1 MMTISSY
8 TRRLR
13 HTLKTLSLDP
23 RTHTAARGAAQVLSG
38 LVLSAVGLGG
48 MPQTVALG
56 LICASG
62 GTQALLTAMGSAVGY
77 WLFWGSAGIQ
87 GQLWT
92 ALGLLCAATLGD
104 RRISREV
111 PMLLPSLAG
120 FIVSASG
127 VLFQIWLG
135 DDTSIPIYLLRV
147 ALGAST
153 AWLFAVVRQRRDP
166 IADWLACALAVL
178 ALARIRLTPYLN
190 LGFVAAGA
198 LGAAG
203 AFPAAALAGLALDL
217 AGVTA
222 APMAAVLCLVYF
234 TRMVPRQPAWLS
246 YLMPASV
253 YIIVAWL
260 CGVHDLRPLPA
271 LMLGGG
277 LGYFLP
283 EQAKLSRRRG
293 ETGVAQV
300 RLEITAGVFSQM
312 EQLLLEVS
320 EAPIDEGA
328 LIKRAAERA
337 CGTCA
342 NRKNC
347 RDREMVSQMP
357 PSLLHRPLFSDRDFP
372 LSCRKTGRLV
382 NEVRRAQEQLRSLRA
397 SRERMQEC
405 RTAVVQQYQF
415 MADYLM
421 ELSDNVA
428 QRLTEP
434 AQRYSVEVAV
444 YSNRREAD
452 NGDRCIW
459 FMGTGCRYYVLMCDG
474 MGTGLGAVDEG
485 KTAASLLK
493 KLLCA
498 GFPAK
503 YALRTLNSLCV
514 LRGRSASVTADL
526 AEICLDSGKA
536 TLYKWGAA
544 PSYLLRRS
552 SAEKIG
558 TAGPPPGLSL
568 TDQRETVTQL
578 SLRRGE
584 WLLMLSDGV
593 AGEEALP
600 GWADGTSASPG
611 ELAVELLAHSED
623 AIADDATAA
632 VIALRSAV
640 LATS

>member
-8 TRRLR
+8 IRRGQ
-13 HTLKTLSLDP
+13 HSLKTLALDP
-23 RTHTAARGAAQVLSG
+23 RVHNGSRAVTQVLSG
-38 LVLSAVGLGG
+38 LVLSAAGLGG
-48 MPQTVALG
+48 APQSIALG
-56 LICASG
+56 LICASAG
-62 GTQALLTAMGSAVGY
+62 MQALLVSIGSAVGY
-77 WLFWGSAGIQ
+77 WLFWGNAGLQ
-87 GQLWT
+87 GQMWT
-92 ALGLLCAATLGD
+92 VLGLLCAATLGD

-120 FIVSASG
+120 LIVSASG

-135 DDTSIPIYLLRV
+135 DNTSIPIYLLRV

-153 AWLFAVVRQRRDP
+153 AWLFQIVRQRRDP
-166 IADWLACALAVL
+166 IADWLACALVVL
-178 ALARIRLTPYLN
+178 ALARFRLTPYLN
-190 LGFVAAGA
+190 LGAVAAGA
-198 LGAAG
+198 LAATG
-203 AFPAAALAGLALDL
+203 AFPAAALAGLALDVS
-217 AGVTA
+217 GTVA
-222 APMAAVLCLVYF
+222 APMTAVLCLAYF
-234 TRMVPRQPAWLS
+234 TRMIPRQPGWMC
-246 YLMPASV
+246 YLMPASM

-271 LMLGGG
+271 LLLGGG
-277 LGYFLP
+277 LGHFLP
-283 EQAKLSRRRG
+283 PQGKLSHRRG

-312 EQLLLEVS
+312 QQLLLEVH
-320 EAPIDEGA
+320 EPPIDENA
-328 LIKRAAERA
+328 LIQRAAERA

-347 RDREMVSQMP
+347 RDREMMAQMQP
-357 PSLLHRPLFSDRDFP
+357 LLLHRPLFTDRDFP
-372 LSCRKTGRLV
+372 LSCRKTGRVV
-382 NEVRRAQEQLRSLRA
+382 NEVRRAQEQLRNLRA
-397 SRERMQEC
+397 SRERISEC
-405 RTAVVQQYQF
+405 RAAVVQQYQF

-421 ELSDNVA
+421 ELSDSVA

-434 AQRYSVEVAV
+434 EQRYSVEVAV
-444 YSNRREAD
+444 YANRLEAD

-459 FMGTGCRYYVLMCDG
+459 FMGTGCKYYVLMCDG
-474 MGTGLGAVDEG
+474 MGTGLGAVSEG
-485 KTAASLLK
+485 KTAAGLLK

-514 LRGRSASVTADL
+514 LRDRSGAVTADL

-544 PSYLLRRS
+544 PSYLLHRG

-584 WLLMLSDGV
+584 WLVMLSDGV
-593 AGEEALP
+593 DGEGSLR
-600 GWADGTSASPG
+600 GWAELPSASPG
-611 ELAVELLAHSED
+611 ELATQLLAGMDGERG
-623 AIADDATAA
+623 DDATAA
-632 VIALRSAV
+632 VVRLRANLLSV
-640 LATS
+640 

>member
-1 MMTISSY
+1 MTISSY
-8 TRRLR
+8 IRRGQ
-13 HTLKTLSLDP
+13 HSLKALALDP
-23 RTHTAARGAAQVLSG
+23 RIHNGSRAVTQVLSG
-38 LVLSAVGLGG
+38 LVLSAAGLGG
-48 MPQTVALG
+48 APQSIALG
-56 LICASG
+56 LICASAG
-62 GTQALLTAMGSAVGY
+62 MQALLVSVGSAVGY
-77 WLFWGSAGIQ
+77 WLFWGNAGLQ
-87 GQLWT
+87 GQMWT
-92 ALGLLCAATLGD
+92 VLGLFCAATLGD

-111 PMLLPSLAG
+111 PLLLPSLAG
-120 FIVSASG
+120 LIVSGSG

-147 ALGAST
+147 AMGAST
-153 AWLFAVVRQRRDP
+153 AWLFQIVRQRRDP
-166 IADWLACALAVL
+166 IADWLACALVVL
-178 ALARIRLTPYLN
+178 ALARFRLTPYLN
-190 LGFVAAGA
+190 LGAVAAGA
-198 LGAAG
+198 LASAG

-217 AGVTA
+217 SGTAA
-222 APMAAVLCLVYF
+222 APMTAVLCLAYF
-234 TRMVPRQPAWLS
+234 SRMIPRQPGWMC
-246 YLMPASV
+246 YLMPASM

-271 LMLGGG
+271 LLLGGG
-277 LGYFLP
+277 LGHFLP
-283 EQAKLSRRRG
+283 PQGKLSHRRG

-312 EQLLLEVS
+312 EQLLLEVH
-320 EAPIDEGA
+320 EPPIDESA
-328 LIKRAAERA
+328 LIQRAAERA

-347 RDREMVSQMP
+347 RDREAMAQMQP
-357 PSLLHRPLFSDRDFP
+357 LLLHRPLFTDRDFP
-372 LSCRKTGRLV
+372 LSCRKTGRVV
-382 NEVRRAQEQLRSLRA
+382 NEVRRAQEQLRNLRA
-397 SRERMQEC
+397 SRERIQEC
-405 RTAVVQQYQF
+405 RAAVVQQYQF

-421 ELSDNVA
+421 ELSDSVA

-434 AQRYSVEVAV
+434 VQHYSVEVAV
-444 YSNRREAD
+444 YANRLEAD

-459 FMGTGCRYYVLMCDG
+459 FMGTGCKYYVLMCDG
-474 MGTGLGAVDEG
+474 MGTGLGAVNEG
-485 KTAASLLK
+485 KMAAGLLK

-514 LRGRSASVTADL
+514 LRDRSGAVTADL

-544 PSYLLRRS
+544 PSYLLHRG

-584 WLLMLSDGV
+584 WLVMLSDGV
-593 AGEEALP
+593 DGEGSLR
-600 GWADGTSASPG
+600 GWAEVPSASPG
-611 ELAVELLAHSED
+611 ELATQLLSGTDGERG
-623 AIADDATAA
+623 DDATAA
-632 VIALRSAV
+632 VVRLRAAV
-640 LATS
+640 LSA

>member
-1 MMTISSY
+1 MMMTISSY
-8 TRRLR
+8 IRRGR
-13 HTLKTLSLDP
+13 HSLKALALDP
-23 RTHTAARGAAQVLSG
+23 RVHTGAKSVAQVLSG
-38 LVLSAVGLGG
+38 LVLSAAGLGG
-48 MPQTVALG
+48 APQTIALG
-56 LICASG
+56 LICASAG
-62 GTQALLTAMGSAVGY
+62 MEALLVSIGSAIGY
-77 WLFWGSAGIQ
+77 WLFWGNAGLQ

-104 RRISREV
+104 RRLSREV

-120 FIVSASG
+120 LIVSGGG

-153 AWLFAVVRQRRDP
+153 AWLFRVVKERRDP
-166 IADWLACALAVL
+166 IADWMACALVVL
-178 ALARIRLTPYLN
+178 GLARFRLIPYLN
-190 LGFVAAGA
+190 LGITAAGA
-198 LGAAG
+198 LAAAG
-203 AFPAAALAGLALDL
+203 AFPAGALAGLALDL
-217 AGVTA
+217 AGAAA
-222 APMAAVLCLVYF
+222 APMTAVLCLAYF
-234 TRMVPRQPAWLS
+234 TRMIPRQPGWMC
-246 YLMPASV
+246 YLMPSCV

-283 EQAKLSRRRG
+283 EQAKLSHRRG

-312 EQLLLEVS
+312 EQLLLEVR
-320 EAPIDEGA
+320 EPPIDENA
-328 LIKRAAERA
+328 LIQRAAERA
-337 CGTCA
+337 CGSCA

-347 RDREMVSQMP
+347 KDREAVAQMQP
-357 PSLLHRPLFSDRDFP
+357 VLLHRPLFTDRDFP

-382 NEVRRAQEQLRSLRA
+382 NEVRRAQEQLRNLRA
-397 SRERMQEC
+397 SRERLSEC

-421 ELSDNVA
+421 ELSDSVA
-428 QRLTEP
+428 QRLSEP

-444 YSNRREAD
+444 YSNRHESD

-459 FMGTGCRYYVLMCDG
+459 FMGTGCKYYVLMCDG

-485 KTAASLLK
+485 KSAASLLK

-498 GFPAK
+498 GYPAK

-514 LRGRSASVTADL
+514 LRGRSGAVTADL
-526 AEICLDSGKA
+526 AEISLDSGKA

-593 AGEEALP
+593 DGEESLR
-600 GWADGTSASPG
+600 GWADAPSASPG
-611 ELAVELLAHSED
+611 ELAVELLAGSEGERG
-623 AIADDATAA
+623 DDATAA
-632 VIALRSAV
+632 VVRLRAAV
-640 LATS
+640 LSA

>member
-8 TRRLR
+8 IRRGQ
-13 HTLKTLSLDP
+13 HNLKALALDP
-23 RTHTAARGAAQVLSG
+23 RVHTTVKMTGQVLSG
-38 LVLSAVGLGG
+38 LVLSAAGLGG
-48 MPQTVALG
+48 APQTIALG
-56 LICASG
+56 LICASNAL
-62 GTQALLTAMGSAVGY
+62 QALLVSAGSVVGY
-77 WLFWGSAGIQ
+77 WLFWGSAGLQ

-92 ALGLLCAATLGD
+92 VLGLLCAATLGD

-111 PMLLPSLAG
+111 PLLLPSLAG
-120 FIVSASG
+120 LIVSGSG
-127 VLFQIWLG
+127 VLFQIWLA
-135 DDTSIPIYLLRV
+135 DNTSIPIYLLRV

-166 IADWLACALAVL
+166 VADWLACALVVL
-178 ALARIRLTPYLN
+178 GLARFRLTVYLN
-190 LGFVAAGA
+190 LGVVAAGA
-198 LGAAG
+198 LAAVG

-217 AGVTA
+217 SGTVA
-222 APMAAVLCLVYF
+222 APMTAVLCLAYF
-234 TRMVPRQPAWLS
+234 TRMIPRQPGWMC
-246 YLMPASV
+246 YLMPASM
-253 YIIVAWL
+253 YIIGAWL

-277 LGYFLP
+277 LGHFLP
-283 EQAKLSRRRG
+283 QQGKLSHRRG

-312 EQLLLEVS
+312 EQLLLEVR
-320 EAPIDEGA
+320 EPPIDEGV
-328 LIKRAAERA
+328 LIQRAAERA

-347 RDREMVSQMP
+347 RDREMVAQMQP
-357 PSLLHRPLFSDRDFP
+357 ILLHRPLFTDRDFP
-372 LSCRKTGRLV
+372 LSCRKTGRVV
-382 NEVRRAQEQLRSLRA
+382 NEVRRAQEQLRNLRS
-397 SRERMQEC
+397 SREQIREC
-405 RTAVVQQYQF
+405 RGAVVQQYRF

-428 QRLTEP
+428 QRLNEP
-434 AQRYSVEVAV
+434 APRYSVEVAV
-444 YSNRREAD
+444 YANRVEAD

-459 FMGTGCRYYVLMCDG
+459 FMGTGCKYYVLMCDG

-485 KTAASLLK
+485 KTAAALLK

-514 LRGRSASVTADL
+514 LRGRSGAVTADL
-526 AEICLDSGKA
+526 AEISLDSGKA

-544 PSYLLRRS
+544 PSYLLHRG

-584 WLLMLSDGV
+584 WLVMLSDGV
-593 AGEEALP
+593 EGEDSVR
-600 GWADGTSASPG
+600 GWAEVPAASPG
-611 ELAVELLAHSED
+611 ELAAELLARTDGERG
-623 AIADDATAA
+623 DDATAA
-632 VIALRSAV
+632 VVRLRANLLSA
-640 LATS
+640 

>member
-1 MMTISSY
+1 MTISSY
-8 TRRLR
+8 IRRGQ
-13 HTLKTLSLDP
+13 HSIKAMALDP
-23 RTHTAARGAAQVLSG
+23 RVHIGAKTAGQFLSG
-38 LVLSAVGLGG
+38 LVLSAAGLGG
-48 MPQTVALG
+48 APQTIALG
-56 LICASG
+56 LICASAG
-62 GTQALLTAMGSAVGY
+62 MRALYISIGSAVGY
-77 WLFWGSAGIQ
+77 WLFWGNAGLQ

-92 ALGLLCAATLGD
+92 VLGLLCAATLGD

-111 PMLLPSLAG
+111 PLLLPSLAG

-127 VLFQIWLG
+127 VLFQIWLS
-135 DDTSIPIYLLRV
+135 DNTSIPIYLLRV

-153 AWLFAVVRQRRDP
+153 AWLFQTVRQRRDP
-166 IADWLACALAVL
+166 IADWLACSLVVL
-178 ALARIRLTPYLN
+178 SLARLRLTPYFN
-190 LGFVAAGA
+190 LGMIAAGA
-198 LGAAG
+198 LASAG
-203 AFPAAALAGLALDL
+203 AFPAVALAGLALDL
-217 AGVTA
+217 SGTVA
-222 APMAAVLCLVYF
+222 APMTAVLCLAYF
-234 TRMVPRQPAWLS
+234 TRMIPRQPGWMC
-246 YLMPASV
+246 YLMPASM
-253 YIIVAWL
+253 YIIGAWL
-260 CGVHDLRPLPA
+260 CGVHDLGPLPA

-277 LGYFLP
+277 LGHFLP
-283 EQAKLSRRRG
+283 QQGKLSHRRG

-312 EQLLLEVS
+312 EQLLLEVQ
-320 EAPIDEGA
+320 ERPVDEMA
-328 LIKRAAERA
+328 LIQRAAERA

-347 RDREMVSQMP
+347 RDRETVAQMQP
-357 PSLLHRPLFSDRDFP
+357 ILLHRPLFTDRDFP

-382 NEVRRAQEQLRSLRA
+382 NEVRRAQEQLRNLKA

-405 RTAVVQQYQF
+405 RAAVVQQYQF

-421 ELSDNVA
+421 ELSDLVA

-434 AQRYSVEVAV
+434 VQRYSVEVAV
-444 YSNRREAD
+444 YSNRIEAD

-459 FMGTGCRYYVLMCDG
+459 FMGTGCKYYVLMCDG

-485 KTAASLLK
+485 KTAATLLK

-514 LRGRSASVTADL
+514 LRGRSGAVTADL
-526 AEICLDSGKA
+526 AEISLDSGKA

-544 PSYLLRRS
+544 PSYLLHRA

-584 WLLMLSDGV
+584 WLVMLSDGV
-593 AGEEALP
+593 GGEESLR
-600 GWADGTSASPG
+600 GWAEVPTASPG
-611 ELAVELLAHSED
+611 ELAAELLAQTDGERG
-623 AIADDATAA
+623 DDATAA
-632 VIALRSAV
+632 VVRLQAAV
-640 LATS
+640 LSA

>member
-1 MMTISSY
+1 MTISSY
-8 TRRLR
+8 IRRGRHSLR
-13 HTLKTLSLDP
+13 ALALDP
-23 RTHTAARGAAQVLSG
+23 RIHTAGKAAGNVLSG
-38 LVLSAVGLGG
+38 LVLSAAGLGG
-48 MPQTVALG
+48 APMTIALG
-56 LICASG
+56 LICASAG
-62 GTQALLTAMGSAVGY
+62 MQALLISMGSAVGY
-77 WLFWGSAGIQ
+77 WLFWGEAGLQ

-92 ALGLLCAATLGD
+92 VLGLLCAATLGD

-111 PMLLPSLAG
+111 PLLLPSLAG
-120 FIVSASG
+120 FIVSSSG

-135 DDTSIPIYLLRV
+135 DNTSIPIYLLRV

-153 AWLFAVVRQRRDP
+153 AWLFATVRQRRDP
-166 IADWLACALAVL
+166 VVDWLACALAVL
-178 ALARIRLTPYLN
+178 ALARFRLTPYLN
-190 LGFVAAGA
+190 VGIVGAGA
-198 LGAAG
+198 LAAAG

-217 AGVTA
+217 SGMVA
-222 APMAAVLCLVYF
+222 APMTAVLCLAYF
-234 TRMVPRQPAWLS
+234 TRMIPRQPGWLC

-271 LMLGGG
+271 LLLGGG
-277 LGYFLP
+277 LAHFLP
-283 EQAKLSRRRG
+283 EQGKLSHRRG

-320 EAPIDEGA
+320 ELPIDETV
-328 LIKRAAERA
+328 LIQRAAERA

-347 RDREMVSQMP
+347 RDREAVAQMQP
-357 PSLLHRPLFSDRDFP
+357 VLLHRPLFTDRDFP

-382 NEVRRAQEQLRSLRA
+382 NEVRRAQEQLRNLKA
-397 SRERMQEC
+397 SRERVSEC

-434 AQRYSVEVAV
+434 VQRYSVEVAV
-444 YSNRREAD
+444 YSNRHEAD

-459 FMGTGCRYYVLMCDG
+459 FMGTGCKYYVLMCDG

-503 YALRTLNSLCV
+503 YALRTLNSLCI
-514 LRGRSASVTADL
+514 LRGRSGAVTADL
-526 AEICLDSGKA
+526 AEICLDSGKGI
-536 TLYKWGAA
+536 LYKWGAA
-544 PSYLLRRS
+544 PSYILRRS
-552 SAEKIG
+552 SADKIG

-593 AGEEALP
+593 GGEEPLR
-600 GWADGTSASPG
+600 GWAEMPSASPG
-611 ELAVELLAHSED
+611 ELAAELLARSDGERG
-623 AIADDATAA
+623 DDATA
-632 VIALRSAV
+632 VVVRLRANLLSA
-640 LATS
+640 

>member
-8 TRRLR
+8 IRRGQ
-13 HTLKTLSLDP
+13 HSLKTLALDP
-23 RTHTAARGAAQVLSG
+23 RVHNGSKAVTQVLSG
-38 LVLSAVGLGG
+38 LVLSAAGLGG
-48 MPQTVALG
+48 APQSIALG
-56 LICASG
+56 LICASAG
-62 GTQALLTAMGSAVGY
+62 MQALLVSIGSAVGY
-77 WLFWGSAGIQ
+77 WLFWGNAGLQ
-87 GQLWT
+87 GQMWT
-92 ALGLLCAATLGD
+92 VLGLFCAATLGD

-120 FIVSASG
+120 LIVSASG

-153 AWLFAVVRQRRDP
+153 AWLFQIVRQRRDP
-166 IADWLACALAVL
+166 IADWLACALVVL
-178 ALARIRLTPYLN
+178 ALARFRLTPYLN
-190 LGFVAAGA
+190 LGAVAAGA
-198 LGAAG
+198 LAATG
-203 AFPAAALAGLALDL
+203 AFPAAALAGLALDVS
-217 AGVTA
+217 GTMA
-222 APMAAVLCLVYF
+222 APMTAVLCLAYF
-234 TRMVPRQPAWLS
+234 TRMIPRQPGWMC
-246 YLMPASV
+246 YLMPASM

-271 LMLGGG
+271 LLLGGG
-277 LGYFLP
+277 LGHFLP
-283 EQAKLSRRRG
+283 PQGKLSHRRG

-312 EQLLLEVS
+312 QQLLLEVH
-320 EAPIDEGA
+320 EPPIDENA
-328 LIKRAAERA
+328 LIQRAAERA

-347 RDREMVSQMP
+347 RDREMMAQMQP
-357 PSLLHRPLFSDRDFP
+357 LLLHRPLFTDRDFP
-372 LSCRKTGRLV
+372 LSCRKTGRVV
-382 NEVRRAQEQLRSLRA
+382 NEVRRAQEQMRNLRA
-397 SRERMQEC
+397 SRERIQEC
-405 RTAVVQQYQF
+405 RAAVVQQYQF

-421 ELSDNVA
+421 ELSDSVA

-434 AQRYSVEVAV
+434 VQHYSVEVAV
-444 YSNRREAD
+444 YANRLEAD

-459 FMGTGCRYYVLMCDG
+459 FMGTGCKYYVLMCDG

-485 KTAASLLK
+485 KTAAGLLK

-498 GFPAK
+498 GFPAQ

-514 LRGRSASVTADL
+514 LRDRSGAVTADL
-526 AEICLDSGKA
+526 AEICLDSGKVM
-536 TLYKWGAA
+536 LYKWGAA
-544 PSYLLRRS
+544 PSYLLHRG

-584 WLLMLSDGV
+584 WLVMLSDGV
-593 AGEEALP
+593 DGEGSLR
-600 GWADGTSASPG
+600 GWAEVPSASPG
-611 ELAVELLAHSED
+611 ELAIQLLSGTDGERG
-623 AIADDATAA
+623 DDATAA
-632 VIALRSAV
+632 VVRLRAAV
-640 LATS
+640 LSA

>member
-1 MMTISSY
+1 MTISSY
-8 TRRLR
+8 IRRGQHSIKALA
-13 HTLKTLSLDP
+13 LDP
-23 RTHTAARGAAQVLSG
+23 RVHTAARYAGQICAG
-38 LVLSAVGLGG
+38 LVLSAAGLGG
-48 MPQTVALG
+48 APQTVALG
-56 LICASG
+56 LICAG
-62 GTQALLTAMGSAVGY
+62 AGMQALLVSVGSAVGY
-77 WLFWGSAGIQ
+77 WLFWGNAGLQ

-92 ALGLLCAATLGD
+92 VLGLLCAATLGD

-111 PMLLPSLAG
+111 PLLLPSLAG
-120 FIVSASG
+120 LIVSAGG

-135 DDTSIPIYLLRV
+135 DDTSIPVYLLRV

-153 AWLFAVVRQRRDP
+153 TWLFQTVRQRRDP
-166 IADWLACALAVL
+166 VADWLACALAIL
-178 ALARIRLTPYLN
+178 GLARFRLTPYLN
-190 LGFVAAGA
+190 LGVVAAGA
-198 LGAAG
+198 LAAAG

-217 AGVTA
+217 SGTVA
-222 APMAAVLCLVYF
+222 APMTAVLCLAYF
-234 TRMVPRQPAWLS
+234 TRMIPRQPGWMC
-246 YLMPASV
+246 YLMPAAM
-253 YIIVAWL
+253 YIIGAWL

-283 EQAKLSRRRG
+283 PQGKLSHRRG

-312 EQLLLEVS
+312 EQLLLEVR
-320 EAPIDEGA
+320 ETPIDEA
-328 LIKRAAERA
+328 VLIRRAAERA

-342 NRKNC
+342 NRKSC
-347 RDREMVSQMP
+347 RDREAMAQMQP
-357 PSLLHRPLFSDRDFP
+357 VLLHRPLFTDRDFP
-372 LSCRKTGRLV
+372 LSCRKTGRVV
-382 NEVRRAQEQLRSLRA
+382 NEVRRAQEQLRNLKA
-397 SRERMQEC
+397 SRERIHEC

-415 MADYLM
+415 LADYLM

-428 QRLTEP
+428 QRLNEP
-434 AQRYSVEVAV
+434 VPRYSVEVAV
-444 YSNRREAD
+444 YSNRVEAD

-459 FMGTGCRYYVLMCDG
+459 FMGTGCKYYVLMCDG

-485 KTAASLLK
+485 KTAAGLLK

-498 GFPAK
+498 GLPAK

-514 LRGRSASVTADL
+514 LRERSGAVTADL
-526 AEICLDSGKA
+526 AEICLESGKV

-544 PSYLLRRS
+544 PSYLLHRG

-584 WLLMLSDGV
+584 WLVMLSDGV
-593 AGEEALP
+593 DGEGSLR
-600 GWADGTSASPG
+600 GWAEVASASPG
-611 ELAVELLAHSED
+611 ELATQLLAGTDGHRG
-623 AIADDATAA
+623 DDATAA
-632 VIALRSAV
+632 VVRLRAN
-640 LATS
+640 LLPA